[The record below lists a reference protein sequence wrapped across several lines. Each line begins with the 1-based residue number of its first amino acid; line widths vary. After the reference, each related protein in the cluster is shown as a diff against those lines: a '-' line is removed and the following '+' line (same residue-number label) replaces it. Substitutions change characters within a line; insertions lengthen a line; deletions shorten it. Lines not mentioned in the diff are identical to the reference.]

1 MPSRDRSAETGIT
14 RHTVA
19 TPYPVGPVHIYTC
32 ELAGN
37 LVLFDTGPPTDT
49 GKKYLRENVDLARL
63 KYVFIT
69 HSHPDHCGLME
80 FIESESDAL
89 ILLSK
94 YDAFKYENAERRIDV
109 MTGIF
114 ERLGFPSEG
123 VQRER
128 EKIEWF
134 QKSLPVA
141 KNYALVEESAE
152 LMEAMGL
159 SYVRCPGHSQSDIVY
174 LVDCCAITGDVL
186 LRDIFQAPLL
196 DVDFETLS
204 GRFRNY
210 DAYCQ
215 TITTMKGFEDL
226 VMYPAHREYVD
237 SVDKRVVYYVK
248 KILERSKTVAPMLA
262 SGKSVFETVA
272 SLFGRY
278 MDEPFTIYIK
288 TSEIT
293 FISDFLD
300 NPETLITALDKNG
313 LYDGLKE
320 DFKAAGVAL

>member
-1 MPSRDRSAETGIT
+1 MPSQGRASETGIT
-14 RHTVA
+14 RHTVD

-37 LVLFDTGPPTDT
+37 LVLFDTGPPTET
-49 GKKYLRENVDLARL
+49 GKRYLRKNIDLARL

-80 FIESESDAL
+80 FIENESDAL

-94 YDAFKYENAERRIDV
+94 YDAFKYENAELRIDV
-109 MTGIF
+109 MTSIF
-114 ERLGFPSEG
+114 KRLGFPPEG
-123 VQRER
+123 LMRER

-152 LMEAMGL
+152 LMEPLGL
-159 SYVRCPGHSQSDIVY
+159 SCLRCPGHSQSDIVY
-174 LVDCCAITGDVL
+174 LIDCCAVTGDVL

-196 DVDFETLS
+196 DVDFDSLS

-210 DAYCQ
+210 DAYCD
-215 TITTMKGFEDL
+215 TITKMKSFENL
-226 VMYPAHREYVD
+226 TIYPAHREYVD
-237 SVDKRVVYYVK
+237 SVDERVTYYVK
-248 KILERSKTVAPMLA
+248 KILERSRIAEPLLA
-262 SGKSVFETVA
+262 SGKSVYDTVA

-278 MDEPFTIYIK
+278 MAEPFTIYIK
-288 TSEIT
+288 TSEIA

-300 NPETLITALDKNG
+300 TPETLITALVNNG
-313 LYDGLKE
+313 LYEGLKE